1 MAIKTKCICCDFWK
15 LWFKPSWRCKWL
27 KKQVRILIGNILMQC
42 QFFGGIGWR
51 FCFDHTRSHPIDPI
65 NQQHNK
71 LERVGTIHFFKH
83 CLLVL
88 PTENC
93 CSLCIVPWSMPWQ
106 GGISATF
113 YNILWSREEGVCV
126 VRQSITVKLKKN
138 TCTNVMSGLN
148 CKPSSTWKDSPGCM
162 YIKLY

>member
-1 MAIKTKCICCDFWK
+1 MHLLWLLKIVVQALLTMQMTEKASKDFNWQY
-15 LWFKPSWRCKWL
+15 SHA
-27 KKQVRILIGNILMQC
+27 VSI
-42 QFFGGIGWR
+42 FGGIGWC

-126 VRQSITVKLKKN
+126 VRQSITVKLKKILVEML
-138 TCTNVMSGLN
+138 CRAWIASQVALERIPLDV
-148 CKPSSTWKDSPGCM
+148 C
-162 YIKLY
+162 I